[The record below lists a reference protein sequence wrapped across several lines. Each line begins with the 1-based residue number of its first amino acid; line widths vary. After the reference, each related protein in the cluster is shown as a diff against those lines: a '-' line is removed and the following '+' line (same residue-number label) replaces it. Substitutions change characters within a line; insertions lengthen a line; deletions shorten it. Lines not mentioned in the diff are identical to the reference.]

1 MNHVFCYMTM
11 VNFLNKQHREVSM
24 AIHSL
29 AGQQPTMGLRV
40 MVAETSFIIGE
51 VTLGDDVSV
60 WPGAV
65 IRGDMH
71 RIVVGERTSIQDGAV
86 LHITHASDYNT
97 DGFPLIIGSDVT
109 IGHQACLHG
118 CTIGNEVLIGIAA
131 TILDG
136 AVIEDRVMVAAGAL
150 VPPGKRLVSGY
161 MYLGSPV
168 RQARALTDK
177 ELSFF
182 KYSAKNYTK
191 LKNQYIAEGLS
202 EV

>member
-1 MNHVFCYMTM
+1 
-11 VNFLNKQHREVSM
+11 M

-29 AGQQPTMGLRV
+29 AGQQPIIGQRV
-40 MVAETSFIIGE
+40 MVAEQSFVLGD

-71 RIVVGERTSIQDGAV
+71 RIVVGARTSVQDGAV
-86 LHITHASDYNT
+86 LHITHASDYNAE
-97 DGFPLIIGSDVT
+97 GFPLIIGDDVT

-118 CTIGNEVLIGIAA
+118 CTVGNEVLVGIGA

-136 AVIEDRVMVAAGAL
+136 AVVEDRVIIAAGAL

-161 MYLGSPV
+161 MYLGSPAK
-168 RQARALTDK
+168 QARALTEK

-182 KYSAKNYTK
+182 KYSAENYSK

-202 EV
+202 AV